1 MSKGLSEQALEKIV
15 GRTPN
20 WIKPFDVNDYLDN
33 RAMIEKL
40 YEERQMALAKV
51 IDLENK
57 VSTLSEQVHS
67 LELSKQ
73 RLEIILS
80 EKTTRSLWAF
90 GISLVATVTMGIGVN
105 VVTSSVLVWLG
116 WFLIGTSVIL
126 ELIAFF
132 LTRAS
137 NR

>member
-1 MSKGLSEQALEKIV
+1 MAKGLSEQALEKIV

-57 VSTLSEQVHS
+57 VSALSKRVHDF
-67 LELSKQ
+67 ELSKQ
-73 RLEIILS
+73 RLEIMLS
-80 EKTTRSLWAF
+80 EKATRSFWAF
-90 GISLVATVTMGIGVN
+90 GISLIATVTMGIGAN
-105 VVTSSVLVWLG
+105 IITSSELVWLG
-116 WFLIGTSVIL
+116 WFLIGTSAVL

-132 LTRAS
+132 LTRVS
-137 NR
+137 TR